1 MIPTPVLLLSLAILP
16 SIYRS
21 EFRDDPTR
29 HRLTIQQKGDDWLV
43 STTITING
51 TDHLVVAD
59 SILLGDRQTL
69 TYVVLQNSDRLV
81 RHRKEIEVEW
91 RFSGERPKFV
101 EYVVDGKVMQ
111 LPTEALKTLGAGC
124 ERLTMPE
131 LEAARAPGAGL
142 QSNRIWPTGF

>member
-1 MIPTPVLLLSLAILP
+1 MIPTPVLLLSLAMLP
-16 SIYRS
+16 SVWRS
-21 EFRDDPTR
+21 EFRDDPPR
-29 HRLTIQQKGDDWLV
+29 HPLTIQQKGDEWVV

-51 TDHLVVAD
+51 ADHVVVTD

-69 TYVVLQNSDRLV
+69 TYLVLQNSDRLV

-91 RFSGERPKFV
+91 RFSGERPKSV
-101 EYVVDGKVMQ
+101 EYVVDGKVMH

-131 LEAARAPGAGL
+131 LEATRAPAAGL
-142 QSNRIWPTGF
+142 QSNRI